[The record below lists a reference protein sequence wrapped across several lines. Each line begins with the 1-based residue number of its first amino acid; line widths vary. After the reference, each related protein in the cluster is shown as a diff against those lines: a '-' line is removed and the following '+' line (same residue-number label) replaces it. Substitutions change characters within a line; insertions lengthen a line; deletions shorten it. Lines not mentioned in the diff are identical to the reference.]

1 MWLKAQEFPPY
12 LWIFYPLI
20 CDSHS
25 DKCSW
30 NESLSLFG
38 SLLTCWTHWGRLN
51 SCILFSLD
59 FAFWSPPKGRRGCHA
74 LFIFPELIQRWTP
87 QYFCL
92 SYDPFQPENKGV
104 LMNRIHL
111 CFVGQP
117 FIALET
123 VPSTSNNL
131 KNISGT
137 YKWIQNFQN
146 LFPNRLIL
154 TDI

>member
-1 MWLKAQEFPPY
+1 MLMKLKSVVVWFPLDLLNAPRAPQF
-12 LWIFYPLI
+12 L
-20 CDSHS
+20 H
-25 DKCSW
+25 
-30 NESLSLFG
+30 SLFF
-38 SLLTCWTHWGRLN
+38 RL
-51 SCILFSLD
+51 CILKS
-59 FAFWSPPKGRRGCHA
+59 SQRKTGGCHA

-104 LMNRIHL
+104 LMNRVHL

-123 VPSTSNNL
+123 APSTSNNI

-137 YKWIQNFQN
+137 YKWTQNFQN